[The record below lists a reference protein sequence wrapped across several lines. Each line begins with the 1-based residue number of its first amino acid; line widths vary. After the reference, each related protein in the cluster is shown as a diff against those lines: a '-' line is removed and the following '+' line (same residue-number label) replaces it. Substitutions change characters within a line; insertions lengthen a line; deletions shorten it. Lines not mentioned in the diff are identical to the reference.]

1 MGCEMNRRK
10 YEPWYH
16 ITELS
21 QLLAQPFVY
30 LNKTGRI
37 IPHGWFRNW
46 QLWYAQKAIREWNLW
61 APMPVS
67 KEAK

>member
-1 MGCEMNRRK
+1 MNRRK
-10 YEPWYH
+10 YEPCYH

-61 APMPVS
+61 APMPIS